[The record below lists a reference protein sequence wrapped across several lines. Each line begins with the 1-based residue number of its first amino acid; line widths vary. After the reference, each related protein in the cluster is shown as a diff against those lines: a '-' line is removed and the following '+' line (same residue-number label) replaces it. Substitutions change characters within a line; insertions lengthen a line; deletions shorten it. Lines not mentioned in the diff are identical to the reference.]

1 MPDEITDLWE
11 QAACMD
17 PTLMVR
23 SQEMSTWKKRQFLP
37 QSYSRDLLFSLMMQ
51 EKVGLFKDF
60 PVRLVG
66 PQSGNTREKVAAL
79 IKTSFPKRQ
88 RARAQTG
95 PSRFRYQLK
104 VPEVM
109 SRWERGRA
117 LVGVTDLHFR
127 DTKIEE
133 AIEFSALKDFDILCS
148 RQRFIDEIETMSLVI
163 CSRGHVTDT
172 HADDCDGS
180 NHCFVGKK
188 LWLAWDRIEGT
199 ARGFQDA
206 DRDMDQ
212 ITDRAAFDMEK
223 FLSLPRSCWFIVKDG
238 QTVFLPGR
246 LAHKVVTLEPYL
258 GFGGYHVG
266 LPNHLTS
273 IRRWILYDT
282 VEINQK
288 SLLGGINNAILR
300 KLDEVRRGSGSLQE
314 HWGLS
319 YMYESIARWE
329 KNEAPETKEFLLKH
343 PVFGAF
349 LRAVRN
355 SGRHTSS

>member
-1 MPDEITDLWE
+1 MPDEISDLWE
-11 QAACMD
+11 QAARMD
-17 PTLMVR
+17 HTLKVGKQGMTTLR
-23 SQEMSTWKKRQFLP
+23 KRQLVP
-37 QSYSRDLLFSLMMQ
+37 QSYSRDLLFSRMIQ
-51 EKVGLFKDF
+51 EKVSLFDDF
-60 PVRLVG
+60 PVSFAG
-66 PQSGNTREKVAAL
+66 SQATGTRESLAEL

-88 RARAQTG
+88 TARAQTG
-95 PSRFRYQLK
+95 PSRLRYHLK
-104 VPEVM
+104 VPELM
-109 SRWERGRA
+109 RRWERGRA

-133 AIEFSALKDFDILCS
+133 EIEFSALKDFDILCS
-148 RQRFIDEIETMSLVI
+148 KQKFIDEIETMTLVI

-206 DRDMDQ
+206 DRDVDQ
-212 ITDRAAFDMEK
+212 INDRAAFDMET
-223 FLSLPRSCWFIVKDG
+223 FMSLPRSCWFVVKDG
-238 QTVFLPGR
+238 ETVFLPGS

-288 SLLGGINNAILR
+288 HLLGKINKVLMQ
-300 KLDEVRRGSGSLQE
+300 KLDEVRKGPRAMQE
-314 HWGLS
+314 RWGLS
-319 YMYESIARWE
+319 YMYKSLARWQKHE
-329 KNEAPETKEFLLKH
+329 VPETKEFLLQH

-349 LRAVRN
+349 IRGAYDSARV
-355 SGRHTSS
+355 T